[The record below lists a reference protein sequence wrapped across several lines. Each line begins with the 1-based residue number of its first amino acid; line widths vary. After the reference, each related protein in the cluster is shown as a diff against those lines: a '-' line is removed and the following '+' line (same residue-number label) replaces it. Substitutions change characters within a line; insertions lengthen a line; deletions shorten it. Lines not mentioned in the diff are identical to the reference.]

1 MFTIIALILGVVTIL
16 TIIKAAKLSAK
27 KKEAGINGK
36 VRDHDLDGKGHVYHN
51 EETGISAKPDVV
63 INLAERRKKVIEV
76 KKAVCKTKK
85 PYKADVIQIAA
96 EMEAVGTRDGEIR
109 YSNKTFV
116 VNLTQE
122 LKKELHTIKSD
133 MEKSKLEGLPPEGT
147 PTKKKCGVCD
157 FRAEC
162 TDVAV

>member
-1 MFTIIALILGVVTIL
+1 MFTIIALILGVFTIL
-16 TIIKAAKLSAK
+16 TIIKSVKLSAK

-36 VRDHDLDGKGHVYHN
+36 IRDHDLDGKGHIYHN
-51 EETGISAKPDVV
+51 EETGISAKPDMV
-63 INLAERRKKVIEV
+63 IDLAERRKKVIEV

-96 EMEAVGTRDGEIR
+96 EMEAVGTKNGEIR

-133 MEKSKLEGLPPEGT
+133 MEKSKLEGQAPKGT
-147 PTKKKCGVCD
+147 PTKKKCEVCD
-157 FRAEC
+157 FNEEC
-162 TDVAV
+162 RDTAV